1 MKCEILRPNYIVLKL
16 FLRYILTD
24 LWFELRIYKMPLP
37 AALAARLAKR
47 GLISGSEKHGNLILK
62 MQLLAITICETFPHK

>member
-1 MKCEILRPNYIVLKL
+1 
-16 FLRYILTD
+16 
-24 LWFELRIYKMPLP
+24 MPLP

-62 MQLLAITICETFPHK
+62 MQLLTITICETFPHK